1 MVVGNVDLIALL
13 STYQGRINRA
23 KYWVA
28 FLCFLII
35 GIALGILGFIFSMIG
50 DIGTYLILIISVV
63 VYIAM
68 MVAGIFVGIKRLHDR
83 NKSGWWLLVFMF
95 APGILSGIG
104 FAIGGFIATILSLAA
119 FGITVWMFVE
129 LGCLRGTVGPN
140 QYGPDPIAGLAAMPA
155 R

>member
-1 MVVGNVDLIALL
+1 MVVGNVDLVALL
-13 STYQGRINRA
+13 TTYQGRINRA
-23 KYWVA
+23 KYWIAV
-28 FLCFLII
+28 LCFLII

-50 DIGTYLILIISVV
+50 DIGTYLILIVSVV
-63 VYIAM
+63 VYIGM

-95 APGILSGIG
+95 APGILSAVGFMIG
-104 FAIGGFIATILSLAA
+104 SFVATIFSLAA

-140 QYGPDPIAGLAAMPA
+140 QYGPDPVVGFSPIPA

>member
-23 KYWVA
+23 KYWIAV
-28 FLCFLII
+28 LCYLII

-50 DIGTYLILIISVV
+50 EIGTYLILIISVV

-68 MVAGIFVGIKRLHDR
+68 MVSGVFVGIKRLHDR

-95 APGILSGIG
+95 APGILSAIG
-104 FAIGGFIATILSLAA
+104 FMIGSFFATICSLAA

-140 QYGPDPIAGLAAMPA
+140 QYGPDPLPV
-155 R
+155 